1 MATLIGLTGGIGSG
15 KSTVAALFELA
26 GATVIDTDVIAQQL
40 TASGGIALPAIAS
53 HFGRDYVS
61 DMSGLERAK
70 MRARVFSDQEA
81 RVVLESILH
90 PLIQEQVE
98 RDIKAIT
105 GAYGII
111 VVPLLFETMTYRRIV
126 QRTLVADCAVETQ
139 IKRVMERSGL
149 TRKAAESIIA
159 AQIPRSIRLQLADDV
174 ICNQHDTV
182 DLRVRVKVLHPSYV
196 NMAA

>member
-15 KSTVAALFELA
+15 KSTVAALFESA
-26 GATVIDTDVIAQQL
+26 GATVIDTDMIAQQL
-40 TASGGIALPAIAS
+40 TAPGGIALPAIAS
-53 HFGRDYVS
+53 RFGRGYVS
-61 DMSGLERAK
+61 EMNGLERAK

-81 RVVLESILH
+81 RIVLESILH

-98 RDIKAIT
+98 RDIKAIRST
-105 GAYGII
+105 YGII

-126 QRTLVADCAVETQ
+126 RRVLVVDCTAETQ
-139 IKRVMERSGL
+139 IMRVMVRSRL

-159 AQIPRSIRLQLADDV
+159 AQIPRSMRLQLADDV

-182 DLRVRVKVLHPSYV
+182 NLLARVQVLHPGYA

>member
-40 TASGGIALPAIAS
+40 TAPSGIALPAIAS
-53 HFGRDYVS
+53 RFGRDYVS
-61 DMSGLERAK
+61 DKSGLVRAK

-81 RVVLESILH
+81 RIVLESILH
-90 PLIQEQVE
+90 PLIHEQVE
-98 RDIKAIT
+98 RDIKAIRN
-105 GAYGII
+105 AYGII

-126 QRTLVADCAVETQ
+126 QRTLVVDCTAETQ
-139 IKRVMERSGL
+139 IKRVMVRSVL
-149 TRKAAESIIA
+149 ARKAAESIIA

-182 DLRVRVKVLHPSYV
+182 DLHAQVQVLHPRYAS
-196 NMAA
+196 MAA

>member
-26 GATVIDTDVIAQQL
+26 GATVIDTDVIARQL
-40 TASGGIALPAIAS
+40 TTAGGIALPAIAS
-53 HFGRDYVS
+53 CFGRDYVS
-61 DMSGLERAK
+61 ETGDLDRAR

-81 RVVLESILH
+81 RIVLESILH

-98 RDIKAIT
+98 RDIKAIRNT
-105 GAYGII
+105 YGII
-111 VVPLLFETMTYRRIV
+111 VVPLLFETMTYRGIV
-126 QRTLVADCAVETQ
+126 QRTLVVDCTVETQ
-139 IKRVMERSGL
+139 IKRVMVRSGL
-149 TRKAAESIIA
+149 TRKAAESVIA

-182 DLRVRVKVLHPSYV
+182 DLHARVQVLHPSYANTV
-196 NMAA
+196 A

>member
-40 TASGGIALPAIAS
+40 TAPGGIALPAIAS
-53 HFGRDYVS
+53 RFGRDYVS

-70 MRARVFSDQEA
+70 MRARAFSDQEA
-81 RVVLESILH
+81 RIVLESILH

-98 RDIKAIT
+98 RDIKAIRST
-105 GAYGII
+105 YGII
-111 VVPLLFETMTYRRIV
+111 IVPLLFETMTYRRIV
-126 QRTLVADCAVETQ
+126 QRTLVVDCTVETQ
-139 IKRVMERSGL
+139 IKRVMDRSGL

-174 ICNQHDTV
+174 ICNQHDTF
-182 DLRVRVKVLHPSYV
+182 DLHAQVQLLHLSYA